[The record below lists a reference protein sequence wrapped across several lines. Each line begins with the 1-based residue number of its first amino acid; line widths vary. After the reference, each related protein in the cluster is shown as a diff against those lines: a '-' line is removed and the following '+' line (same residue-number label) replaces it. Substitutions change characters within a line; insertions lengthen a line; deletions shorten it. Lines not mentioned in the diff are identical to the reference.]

1 MARKEGS
8 KVITCPSPEK
18 GKKRCS
24 ATLVVMPGQWKVCTH
39 CGYKFRATK
48 TIIAAQQ

>member
-8 KVITCPSPEK
+8 KVITCPNPAK
-18 GKKRCS
+18 GKKRCG
-24 ATLVVMPGQWKVCTH
+24 ATLVVTPGQWKVCTH

-48 TIIAAQQ
+48 KLIEEQK